1 VRELVVRA
9 AEVEGRRVD
18 VRVVGHRVQE
28 VAPSIEAASD
38 ATVLDAHGGA
48 LIPGLHDHHLHLLSL
63 AAATR
68 SLVLRSLDDVRVR
81 HLELPPG
88 RWIRAIGYHEAEL
101 GPLDRDRLDVLA
113 PGRPV
118 RVQHQSGAMWVLS
131 SAALDQIGWSD
142 HPDGRLLGA
151 DALLRDHAPSE
162 DIDLAAVGALLAQFG
177 VTGATDATPTERA
190 ADLEL
195 VAHSARIGALPQRLI
210 MMTGPHL
217 RVHLAPDL
225 ELGPVKLVVAD
236 HALPS
241 VEELAD
247 GISMA
252 RSQGR
257 AVAVHC
263 VTRLALVLAI
273 AAWDEMG
280 AEDGDRVEHAAVV
293 PPELESRLVDLG
305 VTVVTQ
311 PSFVHTRG
319 DRYRREVDPEDL
331 PYLYPCGRLLAAGIP
346 VAGSTDAPFGDPN
359 PWRAIATA
367 VERRTREGAPIGVG
381 ERVDVRTALELFLG
395 PPEQPGGPPRRVVP
409 GARADLCLLHVPL
422 DDALAD
428 PSDELV
434 SAVVCGGRL
443 VVPPAAGG

>member
-1 VRELVVRA
+1 MRELVIRR
-9 AEVEGRRVD
+9 AEVEGRHLD
-18 VRVVGHRVQE
+18 VRVVGDRVRE
-28 VAPSIEAASD
+28 VAPAIEPTSN
-38 ATVLDAHGGA
+38 ATILDAGGGA

-63 AAATR
+63 ATATR
-68 SLVLRSLDDVRVR
+68 SLVLTSLDDLRVR

-88 RWIRAIGYHEAEL
+88 RWIRAIGYHETEL
-101 GPLDRDRLDVLA
+101 GPLDRRRLDLLA

-131 SAALDQIGWSD
+131 SAALDQIGCRD
-142 HPDGRLLGA
+142 HPSGRLFGA
-151 DALLRDHAPSE
+151 DTLLRERVPAE
-162 DIDLAAVGALLAQFG
+162 DLDLAAVGALLAHFG

-195 VAHSARIGALPQRLI
+195 VAHASRSGALPQRLI

-217 RVHLAPDL
+217 RLYVEPDL

-241 VEELAD
+241 LDELVA

-263 VTRLALVLAI
+263 VTRVALVVAI
-273 AAWDEMG
+273 AAWDEVG
-280 AEDGDRVEHAAVV
+280 AEEGDRVEHAAVV
-293 PPELESRLVDLG
+293 PPELQSRLVDLG

-319 DRYRREVDPEDL
+319 DRYLREVDPDDL

-346 VAGSTDAPFGDPN
+346 VAGSTDAPFGDPD

-367 VERRTREGAPIGVG
+367 VERRTQEGAPIGVG
-381 ERVDVRTALELFLG
+381 ERIDVRAALGLFLG
-395 PPEQPGGPPRRVVP
+395 PPDHPGGSPRRVVP
-409 GARADLCLLHVPL
+409 GAHADLCLLHVPL
-422 DDALAD
+422 DDTLAD
-428 PSDELV
+428 PSHELV